1 MKLNEL
7 NEGQSAVVTKISLSG
22 DIRRRLYDLGL
33 IKGTKVSCE
42 IISPMGNPIAYN
54 IRGAVIALRNSDAD
68 KIFIKCQ
75 G

>member
-1 MKLNEL
+1 MRLTNL
-7 NEGQSAVVTKISLSG
+7 NEGCSGVITNITLSG

-33 IKGTKVSCE
+33 IKGTKVSCV
-42 IISPMGNPIAYN
+42 IKSPMGNPIAYN

-68 KIFIKCQ
+68 KIFIKCR

>member
-1 MKLNEL
+1 MRLREL
-7 NEGQSAVVTKISLSG
+7 NEGCSGVITNITLGG

-33 IKGTKVSCE
+33 IKGTKVSCV
-42 IISPMGNPIAYN
+42 IKSPMGNPIAYN

-68 KIFIKCQ
+68 KIFIKCR